1 MLARSNPILYF
12 RLPGIGAW
20 QNSWVRRTDRRSVDR
35 RAAAHEL
42 RAAAHELRAAQ
53 FRGKFQSQTMAPKA
67 KTKSGKKAK
76 ILQQFEA
83 EQLQPKPK
91 GRKTWLMVCDC
102 QEADCAECA
111 PRNKVDSFEPEHA
124 ERRRAAPARFKV
136 ELSAPARAAVLK
148 AKEETKPPKPP
159 AKEETVVSPAP
170 KPAVL
175 GERKRVRGH

>member
-1 MLARSNPILYF
+1 
-12 RLPGIGAW
+12 
-20 QNSWVRRTDRRSVDR
+20 
-35 RAAAHEL
+35 
-42 RAAAHELRAAQ
+42 
-53 FRGKFQSQTMAPKA
+53 MAPKA
-67 KTKSGKKAK
+67 KTKPGKKAK

-83 EQLQPKPK
+83 EQLQQKPK
-91 GRKTWLMVCDC
+91 GGKTWLMVCDC
-102 QEADCAECA
+102 QQADCAECA

-159 AKEETVVSPAP
+159 AKEETMVTVVSPAP
-170 KPAVL
+170 KRTVL